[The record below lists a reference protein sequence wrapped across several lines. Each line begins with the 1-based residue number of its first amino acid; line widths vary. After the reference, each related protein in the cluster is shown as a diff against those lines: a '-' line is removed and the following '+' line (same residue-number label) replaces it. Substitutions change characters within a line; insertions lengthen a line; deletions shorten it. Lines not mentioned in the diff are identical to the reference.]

1 MFKESLSVIVLNR
14 RANMQIITY
23 LKKMILRRDSFLTT
37 YFVDLF
43 GMKEKPNHILVS
55 KSNGDLVPFDKDKII
70 SALKYSG
77 AGLEESYQILEQ
89 IESKLYDKIPTS
101 KIYQWAY
108 SLLKKKKSHKAAGRY
123 RLKKAIFELGPSG
136 YAFEL
141 FVSRLFESWGH
152 QVKTDQL
159 IKGKCILHEVDVLAN
174 KEDLITLVECKFRS
188 DYRGKTD
195 VKVPL
200 YIHSRFN
207 DIMAKWSDD
216 PNYKNIKVKG
226 FVVTNA
232 RFTKDAIE
240 FAECAGLGLISWD
253 YPYQSSLKYY
263 IDKSGMHPLTSLHN
277 LTKAQKSNLLKE
289 GIVLCRE
296 LVKSESTLR
305 SLGMSDKQIAK
316 VISEA
321 RLLSKE

>member
-1 MFKESLSVIVLNR
+1 
-14 RANMQIITY
+14 
-23 LKKMILRRDSFLTT
+23 
-37 YFVDLF
+37 
-43 GMKEKPNHILVS
+43 MKDEPNSILVS
-55 KSNGDLVPFDKDKII
+55 KSNGDKVPFDKDKILN
-70 SALKYSG
+70 ALKYSG
-77 AGLEESYQILEQ
+77 AGKEESSIILQQ
-89 IESKLYDKIPTS
+89 IESKLYEGIPTS
-101 KIYQWAY
+101 KIYKWAY
-108 SLLKKKKSHKAAGRY
+108 SLLKKKKSHRTAGRY

-159 IKGKCILHEVDVLAN
+159 IKGKCILHEVDVLAH

-207 DIMAKWSDD
+207 DIIDKWSEN
-216 PNYKNIKVKG
+216 PAYEKKQIKG

-232 RFTKDAIE
+232 RFTKDAID

-253 YPYQSSLKYY
+253 YPAESSLKYY
-263 IDKSGMHPLTSLHN
+263 IDKSGMHPVTSLHN

-296 LVKSESTLR
+296 LIKSESTLR

-316 VISEA
+316 VVSEA
-321 RLLSKE
+321 RLLSAQ